1 MRSTKNQQLFITL
14 MFSAVI
20 LCCLLFVLIFFPDG
34 MIIALFFIPCFLVPA
49 VIFGVRFFKVKY
61 YEKHSVPVLGRIVR
75 IYRKSWKYYKVAYFT
90 IEFKISYNDKPII
103 AKILYSVQAHDM
115 YDLDMTNAMELRY
128 IESKNLVI
136 VL

>member
-1 MRSTKNQQLFITL
+1 M
-14 MFSAVI
+14 
-20 LCCLLFVLIFFPDG
+20 
-34 MIIALFFIPCFLVPA
+34 
-49 VIFGVRFFKVKY
+49 
-61 YEKHSVPVLGRIVR
+61 
-75 IYRKSWKYYKVAYFT
+75 AYFT

-103 AKILYSVQAHDM
+103 AKTLYSVQAHDM